1 LKRLFWYVS
10 DRGLQALNASVGA
23 LWRST
28 IRPFSGSIQEH
39 RRLLRF
45 FFRFHHFDR
54 FGTHCAIGARVR
66 FLGPVRVF
74 IGSHSAVLD
83 DVIISGVGE
92 VHIGDR
98 SSIGHNSVLVSR
110 ERIQIGND
118 CMLAAFCYVL
128 DVDHEFA
135 NPDLTIPK
143 QGLRIKPVVIGDD
156 VWVGA
161 GTFIL
166 RGVTIGDGAVVAA
179 NSVVTE
185 DVPPY
190 TVVAGSPA
198 KVVKDRHAPGRVEP
212 SVGRGKF

>member
-1 LKRLFWYVS
+1 MKRLFWYVS
-10 DRGLQALNASVGA
+10 DRALRALNATAGA
-23 LWRST
+23 LYRST
-28 IRPFSGSIQEH
+28 LRPISGSVEEH

-45 FFRFHHFDR
+45 FLRFHHFDR
-54 FGTHCAIGARVR
+54 FGTHVAMGARVR
-66 FLGPVRVF
+66 FLGPVRLF
-74 IGSHSAVLD
+74 IGSHSALFD
-83 DVIISGVGE
+83 DVILSGVGE

-98 SSIGHNSVLVSR
+98 STIGHNSVLVSR

-128 DVDHEFA
+128 DVDHEFDDPA
-135 NPDLTIPK
+135 APIPQ
-143 QGLRIKPVVIGDD
+143 QGLRVKPVVVGND

-161 GTFIL
+161 GSFIL

-198 KVVKDRHAPGRVEP
+198 RVIKK
-212 SVGRGKF
+212 R

>member
-1 LKRLFWYVS
+1 VTRLFWWVA
-10 DRGLQALNASVGA
+10 DRALAALNATLGA

-28 IRPFSGSIQEH
+28 IRPYSGSIEEH
-39 RRLLRF
+39 GRMMRF

-54 FGTHCAIGARVR
+54 FGTRCVLGRRVR

-74 IGSHSAVLD
+74 LGSRCGFFD

-92 VHIGDR
+92 VHIGDG
-98 SSIGHNSVLVSR
+98 STIGHNSVLVSR
-110 ERIQIGND
+110 KRIQIGDN
-118 CMLAAFCYVL
+118 CMLAGFCYIL

-135 NPDLTIPK
+135 DPETTIAD
-143 QGLRIKPVVIGDD
+143 QGLRIKPVTIGND

-161 GTFIL
+161 GSIIL

-179 NSVVTE
+179 NSVITH

-190 TVVAGSPA
+190 AVVAGMPA
-198 KVVKDRHAPGRVEP
+198 KVKYLRNRDNALADSVE
-212 SVGRGKF
+212 GKS

>member
-1 LKRLFWYVS
+1 VKRAFWWFS
-10 DRGLQALNASVGA
+10 NRALAALNATLGA

-28 IRPFSGSIQEH
+28 LRPYSGALEEH

-45 FFRFHHFDR
+45 FLRFHHFDR
-54 FGTHCAIGARVR
+54 FGTHCALGARVR
-66 FLGPVRVF
+66 FWGPVRVF
-74 IGSHSAVLD
+74 IGSHSALFD
-83 DVIISGVGE
+83 DVIIAGVGE
-92 VHIGDR
+92 VRIGDR
-98 SSIGHNSVLVSR
+98 SSVGHNSVLVSR

-135 NPDLTIPK
+135 NPARPIPE
-143 QGLRIKPVVIGDD
+143 QGLRIKPVVIGND

-161 GTFIL
+161 GSFIL
-166 RGVTIGDGAVVAA
+166 RGVTIGDGAVVGA

-190 TVVAGSPA
+190 SVVAGSPA
-198 KVVKDRHAPGRVEP
+198 RIVT
-212 SVGRGKF
+212 SRGTAAGSDGANQSGA

>member
-10 DRGLQALNASVGA
+10 DRLLPALNATAGA
-23 LWRST
+23 LFRST
-28 IRPFSGSIQEH
+28 IRPFSGSIEEH

-54 FGTHCAIGARVR
+54 FGTHVAMGARVR
-66 FLGPVRVF
+66 FFGPVRVF
-74 IGSHSAVLD
+74 IGSHSALFD
-83 DVIISGVGE
+83 DVILAGVGE

-98 SSIGHNSVLVSR
+98 STIGHNSVLVSR

-135 NPDLTIPK
+135 DPEKPIRQ
-143 QGLRIKPVVIGDD
+143 QGLRIKPVIVGND

-190 TVVAGSPA
+190 SVVAGSPA
-198 KVVKDRHAPGRVEP
+198 RVIKQ
-212 SVGRGKF
+212 R

>member
-1 LKRLFWYVS
+1 MKRLFWYVS
-10 DRGLQALNASVGA
+10 DRLLPALNATAGA
-23 LWRST
+23 LFRST
-28 IRPFSGSIQEH
+28 IRPFSGGIEEH

-54 FGTHCAIGARVR
+54 FGTHVAMGARVR
-66 FLGPVRVF
+66 FFGPVRVF
-74 IGSHSAVLD
+74 IGSHSALFD
-83 DVIISGVGE
+83 DVILAGVGE

-98 SSIGHNSVLVSR
+98 STIGHNSVLVSR

-135 NPDLTIPK
+135 DPQKPIPQ
-143 QGLRIKPVVIGDD
+143 QGLRIKPVIVGND

-190 TVVAGSPA
+190 SVVAGSPA
-198 KVVKDRHAPGRVEP
+198 RVIKQ
-212 SVGRGKF
+212 R

>member
-1 LKRLFWYVS
+1 LKRLFWYISNRV
-10 DRGLQALNASVGA
+10 LLALNATAGA
-23 LWRST
+23 LFRST
-28 IRPFSGSIQEH
+28 LRPFSGSFEDH

-45 FFRFHHFDR
+45 FLRFHHFDR
-54 FGTHCAIGARVR
+54 FGTHVAMGARVR
-66 FLGPVRVF
+66 FFGPVRMF
-74 IGSHSAVLD
+74 IGSHSALFD

-98 SSIGHNSVLVSR
+98 STIGHNSVLVSR

-135 NPDLTIPK
+135 NPDRAIAE
-143 QGLRIKPVVIGDD
+143 QGLRVKPVIVGND

-161 GTFIL
+161 GSFIL

-198 KVVKDRHAPGRVEP
+198 RVIKQ
-212 SVGRGKF
+212 R